1 MIQGFSSLGGV
12 IGIGSGIFLALV
24 GVLGWKI
31 NQDRHIRRRH
41 HQKVFEDL
49 QQANVLSKQLNIE
62 LAREVEQ
69 RRLAATVFEAA
80 GEGIVILDPAYKML
94 AVNQAFSHISGYA
107 VEELTGR
114 RVDELACS
122 RDACRHFPAIQAL
135 LGLHDSWQGVG

>member
-69 RRLAATVFEAA
+69 RRLARPVSSSKWVRWRTRTSEMRRAERSLIKAT
-80 GEGIVILDPAYKML
+80 I
-94 AVNQAFSHISGYA
+94 
-107 VEELTGR
+107 
-114 RVDELACS
+114 
-122 RDACRHFPAIQAL
+122 
-135 LGLHDSWQGVG
+135 